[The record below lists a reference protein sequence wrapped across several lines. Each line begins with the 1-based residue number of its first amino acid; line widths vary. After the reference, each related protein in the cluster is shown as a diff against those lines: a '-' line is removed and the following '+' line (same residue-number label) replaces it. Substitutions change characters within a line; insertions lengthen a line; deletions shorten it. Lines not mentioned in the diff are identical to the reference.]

1 MTTALPDNILRLPP
15 QRAGSADFV
24 SGRTRLYGIL
34 GHPIEQARSPET
46 VTYELRKRGH
56 DAILLPIHIR
66 PEDFDDVFPQLLKLG
81 NLDGLVVTVPHK
93 TRIAPHLQH
102 IGPMARISNSI
113 SVIARCRD
121 DAWLGEMFDGVGCVA
136 AIERR
141 GVKMPGKRVQLL
153 GAGGAGAAIGAELA
167 RKGIAALRIVEPDTI
182 RAQNLG
188 SSLAAAYP
196 ALNVSIGASRLD
208 DIDLLINA
216 SPVGMLDEN
225 AAPITAST
233 IPSHVV
239 VMDAIMDPDRT
250 KLLRIA
256 EASGCLTVYGREML
270 DSQIVRVCDFLLRAR
285 EHDRVDFVLHPDTD

>member
-1 MTTALPDNILRLPP
+1 MTIHPAALMTTPP
-15 QRAGSADFV
+15 PRAGSAEFV

-46 VTYELRKRGH
+46 VTYELRRRGL

-66 PEDFDDVFPQLLKLG
+66 PDDFDAVFPQLLKLG

-93 TRIAPHLQH
+93 TRIARHLQH
-102 IGPMARISNSI
+102 IGPMAKISGSI
-113 SVIARCRD
+113 SVVARCRD
-121 DAWLGEMFDGVGCVA
+121 DMWVGEMFDGAGCVT

-141 GVKMPGKRVQLL
+141 GVKIPGKRVMLL

-167 RKGIAALRIVEPDTI
+167 RKGAGAIRIVETDVV
-182 RAQNLG
+182 RAETLRRT
-188 SSLAAAYP
+188 LATAYP
-196 ALNVSIGASRLD
+196 ALDVFIGLAD
-208 DIDLLINA
+208 FDTIDILINA
-216 SPVGMLDEN
+216 TPVGMLDEN
-225 AAPITAST
+225 AAPIDVTT
-233 IPSHVV
+233 IPARVV

-285 EHDRVDFVLHPDTD
+285 AHDHSSFVLHPDD